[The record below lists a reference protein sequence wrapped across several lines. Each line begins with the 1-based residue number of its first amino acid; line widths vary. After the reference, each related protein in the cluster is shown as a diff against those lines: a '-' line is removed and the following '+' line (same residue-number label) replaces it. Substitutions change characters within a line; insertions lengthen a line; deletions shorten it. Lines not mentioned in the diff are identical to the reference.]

1 MPVNDGKRR
10 GYVPCCLLVAYAVAA
25 QFACAM
31 PSEVEIMRVQPM
43 VLELMAPHEKNFD
56 AKKETAKEVGDAAIG
71 LAKKAEGESAKYIL
85 LKGAIHYYARAKE
98 YDLAADALE
107 SIRAAVK
114 GFPNAEV
121 ASIASKA
128 LSRAGADEAQRLK
141 AICRVALMRSGAEAD
156 VKTFRSAL
164 RKDPDDRTAMLGLA
178 DAYVRLGDWK
188 KALKA
193 FSKLGVKAAAFELD
207 PAANTD
213 FDSLKA
219 ADFWW
224 SGRAQEPAPY
234 RAHAAVLYKTA
245 MREGLVRGL
254 RTALVE
260 KRIAEAEALVG
271 AVAANDV
278 GTADKLY
285 CVIDLSAGPN
295 ADKYP
300 VSYLSAEPK
309 GGWTDEYK
317 TTKLVLRRIEPGSFK
332 MCDKYDVTLTK
343 PFYIGVFEVTQ
354 RQYELVVGDNPA
366 KFKAAARPAERISW
380 NIVRGDSSEY
390 NWPISKDVEPSSFV
404 GRIRSKTGI
413 VSFDLPTEAQWE
425 YACRAGMTSTYNNG
439 GDSSD
444 DLKLLG
450 RYRDNQ
456 SDGKGGYPQHT
467 TVGSY
472 QPNAWGLYDMHGNVW
487 EWCLDWHANQ
497 LQAWVADPVGSSS
510 GASRVKR
517 GGSWGDD
524 AHGCTSSTRSC
535 RAPSDVYSS
544 YGFRLARTLS
554 E

>member
-1 MPVNDGKRR
+1 MSVIGGKCR
-10 GYVPCCLLVAYAVAA
+10 GCVPWCLLVACALAA

-31 PSEVEIMRVQPM
+31 PSEREITRVQPM
-43 VLELMAPHEKNFD
+43 VLELMAPHENDFD
-56 AKKETAKEVGDAAIG
+56 AKKETAKEVGDAAVG
-71 LAKKAEGESAKYIL
+71 LAKKAEGEAAKYIL

-114 GFPNAEV
+114 DFPDAEV
-121 ASIASKA
+121 SAIASKA

-164 RKDPDDRTAMLGLA
+164 RKDPDDRTAMRGLA

-224 SGRAQEPAPY
+224 SCRAQEPAPY
-234 RAHAAVLYKTA
+234 RAHAAELYKAA
-245 MREGLVRGL
+245 MGEGLVKGL

-271 AVAANDV
+271 TVAAADV
-278 GTADKLY
+278 GTAGKLY

-317 TTKLVLRRIEPGSFK
+317 TIKLVLRRIEPGSFK
-332 MCDKYDVTLTK
+332 MLGKYDVTLTK
-343 PFYIGVFEVTQ
+343 PFYIGVFEMTQ
-354 RQYELVVGDNPA
+354 QQYELVTGDKPSDS
-366 KFKAAARPAERISW
+366 KGDMRPVTKVSYDM
-380 NIVRGDSSEY
+380 VRGKGEGAKWPMSSAVDS
-390 NWPISKDVEPSSFV
+390 DSFM
-404 GRIRSKTGI
+404 GKLRARTGI
-413 VSFDLPTEAQWE
+413 DGFDLPTEAQWE
-425 YACRAGMTSTYNNG
+425 YACRAGTTSKFNNG
-439 GDSSD
+439 GDSED

-450 RYRDNQ
+450 RYMRNQ
-456 SDGKGGYPQHT
+456 SDGKGGYSEKST

-472 QPNAWGLYDMHGNVW
+472 LPNAWGLYDMHGNVYA
-487 EWCLDWHANQ
+487 WCLDWGTN
-497 LQAWVADPVGSSS
+497 LSGEVKDPVGPAT
-510 GASRVKR
+510 GEKRVRR
-517 GGSWGDD
+517 GGDRASD
-524 AHGCTSSTRSC
+524 ANGCTSSTRWASV
-535 RAPSDVYSS
+535 PSLVTPV